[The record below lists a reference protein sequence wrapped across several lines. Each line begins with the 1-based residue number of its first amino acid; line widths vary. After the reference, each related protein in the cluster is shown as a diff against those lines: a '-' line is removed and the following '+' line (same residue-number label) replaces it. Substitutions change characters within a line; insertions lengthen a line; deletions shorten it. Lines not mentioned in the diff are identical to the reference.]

1 MSWNTFSIGYMTATA
16 MQLSACRY
24 WRCVVQC
31 LIDTHA
37 EGKRDIITFE
47 EESEFQFSD
56 ADVMEQVYI

>member
-1 MSWNTFSIGYMTATA
+1 M
-16 MQLSACRY
+16 
-24 WRCVVQC
+24 QC